1 MALEERADALTAVDS
16 DATTDVEPKRP
27 HAPQVVSGN
36 GYGQPGSNGHDADGA
51 APLDATSEGD
61 RAQEAPLLD
70 APDDRPVRSPR
81 KRTARQR
88 NLLVASSVDAGA
100 LEDASPVDPL
110 LAGLTAVEVEVEPDV
125 DAEVLERAPETPADD
140 RDTEAVPLLPPSTT
154 AAAAAAAALYAPSP
168 PRTEPVPL
176 RPATEPVLVPP
187 IPEPVPVVTALP
199 VLAPV
204 GAGQADTAAVPTPI
218 VVPPPPQPRRR
229 ARPRVRKVTRIVRS
243 VDAWSVFK
251 IAVVFFLAMG
261 VVLMTAAVLLW
272 NLAQSTGTLDNV
284 EGFFREA
291 FQYDTFKL
299 ESEPLFRAAL
309 TLTALFVVVGTGLT
323 VVVAVLF
330 NLIADLTG
338 GIRVTVLEREV
349 VARDDTRGRR
359 RRRKRTRPARTAPTT
374 SVPPAPPL
382 AGRDGAPE
390 PAPPRG

>member
-1 MALEERADALTAVDS
+1 MTAVDS

-51 APLDATSEGD
+51 APLDATAEGD

-100 LEDASPVDPL
+100 LDDASPVDPL

-125 DAEVLERAPETPADD
+125 DAEVLERAPKTPADD

-154 AAAAAAAALYAPSP
+154 AAAAAAAAAELYAPSP

-176 RPATEPVLVPP
+176 RPVTEPVLVPP
-187 IPEPVPVVTALP
+187 RPEPVPVVTALP

-261 VVLMTAAVLLW
+261 VVLMTASVLLW

-349 VARDDTRGRR
+349 VARDDTL
-359 RRRKRTRPARTAPTT
+359 RT
-374 SVPPAPPL
+374 PPAS
-382 AGRDGAPE
+382 
-390 PAPPRG
+390 